1 MVQSYILKGTENEYL
16 LVIKSEDQKIIYSII
31 DLLATSRNKQVRELA
46 IELEKSMN
54 DNGRDSSK
62 AGSKNKS
69 KSSNSNNNKR
79 RKTKDTQHRIESST

>member
-16 LVIKSEDQKIIYSII
+16 LVIKSEDQKTIYSII
-31 DLLATSRNKQVRELA
+31 DLLATSRNERVRELA
-46 IELEKSMN
+46 IELEKSMH

-69 KSSNSNNNKR
+69 KSPNSNNNKR
-79 RKTKDTQHRIESST
+79 RKTKDT